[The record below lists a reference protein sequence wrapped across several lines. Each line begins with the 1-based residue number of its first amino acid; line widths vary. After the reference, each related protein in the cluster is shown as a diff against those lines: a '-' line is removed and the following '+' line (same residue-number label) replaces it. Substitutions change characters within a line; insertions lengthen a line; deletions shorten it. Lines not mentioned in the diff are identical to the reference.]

1 MENVNV
7 IRSIDTVVDGEGIVH
22 PKGSG
27 FGGKYNRLP
36 SIYREK
42 LSKAIPSNMISKH
55 PTKTFLSVIKA
66 IAVVE
71 RMNDVFGINGW
82 NLEHETVEITTL
94 KVKEGEVPY
103 VVMKGRIYV
112 REFDLYTPYQY
123 GGHQLGGK
131 GTEPADGYKSAVT
144 DIQSKCAS
152 YLEIGI
158 QVFKG
163 QPTSQ
168 QANTSKRKDE
178 HSVEE
183 ATKNMVAKTVDE
195 MPEPVKKK
203 APAKRKTTA
212 KKKEV
217 VAEVAKV
224 EAAVAE
230 VCDDKSTLQQE
241 SDDLEITTYMV
252 DAPADPMEIASESI
266 LSYKKANDLKENA
279 TVIIF
284 NAQMD
289 GATEEQLSE
298 LKVAINTRYKELLN
312 A

>member
-1 MENVNV
+1 MENLNL
-7 IRSIDTVVDGEGIVH
+7 IRSIDTVIDGQGIVH

-36 SIYREK
+36 AIYREK

-66 IAVVE
+66 IAIVE
-71 RMNDVFGINGW
+71 RMNDVFGTNGW
-82 NLEHETVEITTL
+82 NLEHNVVEMTTL

-144 DIQSKCAS
+144 DIQSKCSS

-163 QPTSQ
+163 QPNSQ
-168 QANTSKRKDE
+168 EYNKSKRKDE
-178 HSVEE
+178 HDVEE
-183 ATKNMVAKTVDE
+183 ATQNMVAKVVDE
-195 MPEPVKKK
+195 MLEPVKKK
-203 APAKRKTTA
+203 APVKKKKTA

-217 VAEVAKV
+217 VAEVAEA

-241 SDDLEITTYMV
+241 SDDLITKLIEPV
-252 DAPADPMEIASESI
+252 NAIEVAEEKI
-266 LSYKKANDLKENA
+266 LKYNTAEGLKDNA

-284 NAQMD
+284 DAQMD
-289 GATEEQLSE
+289 GATDQELSD
-298 LKVAINTRYKELLN
+298 LKSAINTRYKELLK
-312 A
+312 